1 MEERVAGEE
10 RGKLGSPP
18 PTVQIQRRRTRQQY
32 RMKRKAGE
40 STADGANTAEKDK
53 TAEAT
58 GSNGGEGRRGG
69 EREAGGVYR
78 RQCKYSGEGRDSRS
92 NGEQGSM
99 RRRDRERFGN
109 LI

>member
-1 MEERVAGEE
+1 MRERKIDVRTMQAQS
-10 RGKLGSPP
+10 RY
-18 PTVQIQRRRTRQQY
+18 RR
-32 RMKRKAGE
+32 KRKAGE

-58 GSNGGEGRRGG
+58 GGNGGEGRRGG